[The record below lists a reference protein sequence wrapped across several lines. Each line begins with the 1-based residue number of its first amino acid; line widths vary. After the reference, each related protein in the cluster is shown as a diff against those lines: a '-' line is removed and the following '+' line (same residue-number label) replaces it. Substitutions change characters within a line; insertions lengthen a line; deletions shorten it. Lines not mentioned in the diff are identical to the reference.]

1 MKLNLL
7 DLICNYLN
15 SLAFIKNSSSETL
28 RAYRSDLLQIFSLPK
43 DREIITKLP
52 PFKRLGDE
60 IQITELE
67 LQLKIKGGLRQ
78 LNGIEPATRSRK
90 VAAIKSLCRW
100 LLENQVTSRDL
111 GIGLRTPKNPQKV
124 PRYLSLDEMIS
135 LLKQAQNEVAE
146 TKTETLLTE
155 KKQTRLLVLL
165 LYGAGL
171 RVSEACQLQWQNV
184 DLRQGQIRV
193 LGKGGKERIVVLPQF
208 VSLALSQI
216 GDRISKVLNL
226 STREAYEK
234 VRQLGIRTG
243 LLKPIHPHALRHSYA
258 THLLSSG
265 ADLRV
270 LQELLGHSSLQATQK
285 YTHLSLDE
293 LARTMEK
300 HHPLSR
306 TSKVNAK

>member
-7 DLICNYLN
+7 DLICKYLN
-15 SLAFIKNSSSETL
+15 FLAFTKNSSPETL
-28 RAYRSDLLQIFSLPK
+28 RAYRSDLIQILDLQR
-43 DREIITKLP
+43 DHEIITKLS

-60 IQITELE
+60 IELTEME
-67 LQLKIKGGLRQ
+67 LQLKIKSGLRQ
-78 LNGIEPATRSRK
+78 LSGVEPATRSRK
-90 VAAIKSLCRW
+90 VAASKGLCRW
-100 LLENQVTSRDL
+100 LLESQVTSRDL

-124 PRYLSLDEMIS
+124 PRYLSLDEIIS
-135 LLKQAQNEVAE
+135 LLKQAENEVTK
-146 TKTETLLTE
+146 TKTEALLAE

-171 RVSEACQLQWQNV
+171 RVSEACHLQWQNV
-184 DLRQGQIRV
+184 DLRQKQIRV
-193 LGKGGKERIVVLPQF
+193 LGKGGKERIVVLPEF

-216 GDRISKVLNL
+216 NERASKVLNL

-306 TSKVNAK
+306 NSK